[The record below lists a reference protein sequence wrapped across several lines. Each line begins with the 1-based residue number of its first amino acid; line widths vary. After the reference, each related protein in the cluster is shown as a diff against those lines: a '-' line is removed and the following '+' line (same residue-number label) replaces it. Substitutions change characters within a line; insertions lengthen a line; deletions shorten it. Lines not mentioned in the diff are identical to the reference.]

1 MDDES
6 QDSETTPPMQKRSDS
21 KSNFFDD
28 SQQMSSTM
36 GSYQSQTNNS
46 ASPPSSRQAPN
57 YPSRSPQRGRRA
69 ERERQQIIDR
79 SAPVATPED
88 SVLTPPRSLLNSP
101 GMDRVSHVMRNTSVP
116 NRVVDSTVSH
126 DNTKES
132 NPRSHSEP
140 RHKRG
145 DNQPGYSGN
154 TYTPASYNPSNP
166 YRPKFN
172 PSHKPP
178 LSPQRPSTRFSQK
191 SNGYTSRSE
200 EMLDTYGQDSY
211 RPSDSYNNSK
221 QMLYNS
227 GDYRGRSHD
236 SLSTNRYTAQS
247 RSASTLPP
255 HAQGLYD
262 DELGGTRRPLSFV
275 KALEMS
281 EMVGQNSNVPKQN
294 RAMTKSRT
302 LSPSEIRQPSASSR
316 TSNHGSDMRQSHHS
330 SHSRSNARTDKKK
343 GGYDTF
349 EVAV

>member
-1 MDDES
+1 
-6 QDSETTPPMQKRSDS
+6 MQKRSDS

-28 SQQMSSTM
+28 SLQMNSTM

-46 ASPPSSRQAPN
+46 ASPPSYRSAGN
-57 YPSRSPQRGRRA
+57 VMSRSPQRGRRA
-69 ERERQQIIDR
+69 ERQQVIDR

-101 GMDRVSHVMRNTSVP
+101 GMDRVSHAMRNTSA
-116 NRVVDSTVSH
+116 DSSVRPDTAP
-126 DNTKES
+126 KEL

-140 RHKRG
+140 RHKRTAELSSY
-145 DNQPGYSGN
+145 QPGFSGN
-154 TYTPASYNPSNP
+154 TYAQASYNPSNP

-211 RPSDSYNNSK
+211 NPSDSYNSSK
-221 QMLYNS
+221 QKLYNS

-236 SLSTNRYTAQS
+236 SLSTNRHASQS

-262 DELGGTRRPLSFV
+262 EDLGGTRRPLSFV

-281 EMVGQNSNVPKQN
+281 EMVGQNSNVTKQS
-294 RAMTKSRT
+294 RQMPKSRT
-302 LSPSEIRQPSASSR
+302 LSPNELRQPSSS
-316 TSNHGSDMRQSHHS
+316 TQNHSSDMRHHS
-330 SHSRSNARTDKKK
+330 SRSRTDKKK